1 MLAIASQRYCHPRI
15 TYRQIR
21 DNRLDF
27 LADGSMD
34 AAMSCFVFIVLPA
47 REQLRAIAAEVWR
60 VLRPGGRFV
69 VLDPHPDHLGIQ
81 FSTGPSNRHAHR

>member
-1 MLAIASQRYCHPRI
+1 MTSKSIAVDLSTEMLAIASQRYQHPRI

-34 AAMSCFVFIVLPA
+34 AAMSFVSIVLPS
-47 REQLRAIAAEVWR
+47 RGRLQAIAAEVWR
-60 VLRPGGRFV
+60 VLRPGAVRG
-69 VLDPHPDHLGIQ
+69 
-81 FSTGPSNRHAHR
+81 S